1 MKKSNVLKNICNF
14 TAKTRGEPQN
24 YKSTKALL
32 L

>member
-14 TAKTRGEPQN
+14 TAKMRCVPKN
-24 YKSTKALL
+24 YKSIKALL